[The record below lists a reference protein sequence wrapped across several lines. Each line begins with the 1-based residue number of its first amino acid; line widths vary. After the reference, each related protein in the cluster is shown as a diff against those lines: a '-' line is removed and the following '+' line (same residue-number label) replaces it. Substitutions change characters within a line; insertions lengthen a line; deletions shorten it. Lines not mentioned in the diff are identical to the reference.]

1 MSLRVFSRCSVLLG
15 GNRHVSCG
23 TVVGFV
29 DGAYQLRFLDYFLT
43 FLKGADFEGS
53 CHQWFREG
61 LELSFILDLQTERG
75 LAYFCQIGFCWL
87 ITSELSAYM

>member
-53 CHQWFREG
+53 CHQWFQEG
-61 LELSFILDLQTERG
+61 LELSFILDLQTERE
-75 LAYFCQIGFCWL
+75 A
-87 ITSELSAYM
+87 